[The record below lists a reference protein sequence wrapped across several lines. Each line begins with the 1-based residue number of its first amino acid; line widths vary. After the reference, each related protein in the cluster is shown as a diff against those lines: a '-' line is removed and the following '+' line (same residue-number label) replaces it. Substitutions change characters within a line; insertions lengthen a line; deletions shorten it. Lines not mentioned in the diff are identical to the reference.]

1 MPEWTHWRKNVDLD
15 AYDERWK
22 QMAESGENPHGE
34 ADFVEDVLAGMRP
47 ASVLD
52 AGCGTGRVGIELA
65 GRDIDVV
72 GVDLD
77 EDLLDRA
84 RAKSPDLTW
93 VHADLAGLDLD
104 RTFDVVA
111 LAGNVIPYVA
121 EADRAAAVAGC
132 ARHVGGSGRLV
143 AGFQLAGGWPT
154 IAEYDS
160 WCAAAGLEL
169 EDLGRA
175 ALRPRRDLRRL
186 RPPLARAGH
195 GARRASR
202 RTRRRLVLPSLSDL
216 LGLRSASAGDRRAFE
231 LLVRECQ
238 GPIRRYLRHLLGD
251 DARAD
256 VLTED
261 VLVEVHAQRRAYG
274 VREPVRADRP
284 WRRAARHHARGLR
297 GARVSLAVTAPPP
310 ERAGAAARS
319 AGRSR
324 ATRAWP
330 DSR

>member
-77 EDLLDRA
+77 EDLL
-84 RAKSPDLTW
+84 
-93 VHADLAGLDLD
+93 
-104 RTFDVVA
+104 
-111 LAGNVIPYVA
+111 
-121 EADRAAAVAGC
+121 ADRAAAVAGC

-169 EDLGRA
+169 EGRYSTWDEQPFGPDA
-175 ALRPRRDLRRL
+175 TYAVSVHRWPAPATEHAE
-186 RPPLARAGH
+186 PP
-195 GARRASR
+195 
-202 RTRRRLVLPSLSDL
+202 D
-216 LGLRSASAGDRRAFE
+216 
-231 LLVRECQ
+231 
-238 GPIRRYLRHLLGD
+238 
-251 DARAD
+251 
-256 VLTED
+256 
-261 VLVEVHAQRRAYG
+261 
-274 VREPVRADRP
+274 EPVDDWFSPA
-284 WRRAARHHARGLR
+284 
-297 GARVSLAVTAPPP
+297 
-310 ERAGAAARS
+310 
-319 AGRSR
+319 
-324 ATRAWP
+324 
-330 DSR
+330 